1 MNLQTPCIQKTSK
14 PICDCSSAQMVNSSI
29 IAGLQVKMNFE
40 VQEGIPCHPVFII
53 GKECHACPRGFL
65 QCASLSALH
74 LSADRG

>member
-1 MNLQTPCIQKTSK
+1 MNLQTPCIQKRSK

-29 IAGLQVKMNFE
+29 IARLQVKIHSE

-65 QCASLSALH
+65 QCASLSALD